1 MVFKL
6 ALRNFIHDRI
16 SLLVT
21 LVGIVFSVVLM
32 AIQLGLFQGTEKVI
46 TNLIDRSKADIW
58 ITPIGAESIDDSP
71 LLQGGERF
79 AALAVPGVASAQDL
93 AINFVQWEKEDGAA
107 QAVVIVGTDPAD
119 GGLQAWN
126 VVEGD
131 GNHINRPNAVIVE
144 KTYLKKLGIK
154 KVGDTAQIN
163 GQKVTVVAITDRIRS
178 FTTLPYIFTTLDR
191 GRDLIGAR
199 PNQSGFVSVQ
209 VKPGANVETV
219 RKAIK
224 AGLRNADVLTNA
236 EFVDRSIEH
245 WLFAT
250 GAGAALIAGAVLGLI
265 VGIVVVA
272 QTLYAS
278 TKDHLNEFA
287 TLRALGASASY
298 IHKVILFQALFS
310 AVLGFGIGI
319 LLSHVVVW
327 ATWNTHLN
335 ILLTPRLSVILF
347 GVTLAMCIFSAI
359 SAIIKVTRID
369 PAMVFTR

>member
-1 MVFKL
+1 MVFTL
-6 ALRNFIHDRI
+6 ALRNFIHDRV

-32 AIQLGLFQGTEKVI
+32 AIQLGLFQGTQKVI
-46 TNLIDRSKADIW
+46 TNLIDASRADLW
-58 ITPIGAESIDDSP
+58 ITPIGAESIDDAP
-71 LLQGGERF
+71 MLKGGEKY
-79 AALAVPGVASAQDL
+79 AALAAAGVAEAYDL
-93 AINFVQWEKEDGAA
+93 AINIVQWEKEDGSA
-107 QAVVIVGTDPAD
+107 QAVVIVGADPNENS
-119 GGLQAWN
+119 LKPWN
-126 VVEGD
+126 VIAGD
-131 GNHINRPNAVIVE
+131 ASQITRPGGVIVE
-144 KTYLKKLGIK
+144 KTYLKKLGVE
-154 KVGDTAQIN
+154 KVGDLAQIN

-178 FTTLPYIFTTLDR
+178 FTTLPYVFTTLER
-191 GRDLIGAR
+191 GRSLIGAR
-199 PNQSGFVSVQ
+199 PDQSGFVMVR
-209 VKPGANVETV
+209 VKPGADIAQVQKN
-219 RKAIK
+219 IK
-224 AGLRNADVLTNA
+224 AGLRNADVLTNEQFA
-236 EFVDRSIEH
+236 DISIEH

-265 VGIVVVA
+265 VGVVVVA

-335 ILLTPRLSVILF
+335 ILLTPRLSMILF
-347 GVTLAMCIFSAI
+347 GVTLAMCIFSAL

>member
-1 MVFKL
+1 MVFTL

-32 AIQLGLFQGTEKVI
+32 AIQLGLFQGTQKVI
-46 TNLIDRSKADIW
+46 TNLIDQSRADLW
-58 ITPIGAESIDDSP
+58 ITPVGAESIDDAP
-71 LLQGGERF
+71 MLKGGEKY
-79 AALAVPGVASAQDL
+79 AALAVPGVAEAFDM
-93 AINFVQWEKEDGAA
+93 AINIVQWEKEDGSA
-107 QAVVIVGTDPAD
+107 QAVVIVGTDPNEN
-119 GGLQAWN
+119 GLKAWN
-126 VVEGD
+126 VISGD
-131 GNHINRPNAVIVE
+131 ARQLTRPGGVIVE
-144 KTYLKKLGIK
+144 KTYLKKLGVA

-163 GQKVTVVAITDRIRS
+163 GQKVTVVAVTDRIRS
-178 FTTLPYIFTTLDR
+178 FTTLPYVFTTLEK

-199 PNQSGFVSVQ
+199 PNQSGFVMVR
-209 VKPGANVETV
+209 VKPGADVEQV
-219 RKAIK
+219 RTAIK
-224 AGLRNADVLTNA
+224 SGLRNADVLTNA
-236 EFVDRSIEH
+236 EFVDISIEH

-287 TLRALGASASY
+287 TLRALGASSSY
-298 IHKVILFQALFS
+298 IHKVILFQAFFS
-310 AVLGFGIGI
+310 AVLGFGIGM
-319 LLSHVVVW
+319 LMSYLVVW

-335 ILLTPRLSVILF
+335 ILLTPRLAAILF